1 MHRLISAGLMILL
14 IPAVSCS
21 SSEGPQPASA
31 AAPVAVA
38 PGDWA
43 WWRGPT
49 RDGIAPAGQTPP
61 MKWSDTEGILWKTP
75 VPGRGHGSPIVVGD
89 RVILAAAEPDSQIQ
103 SLLCFDRKTGKQ
115 LWKTEIHRGGFEKKG
130 NAKSS
135 HASSTPASD
144 GDRVFIN
151 FLHSGAIH
159 ATALS
164 LDGKQLWQTKVADYV
179 AHQGFGSSPAVYR
192 SLVILSADS
201 KGGGVIAGLDPASGS
216 IVWKKDRPKLPNYTS
231 PIILTAAGKEQLVM
245 TGCDLVTGLDPLT
258 GKTLWETRGSTT
270 ECVTSTVTD
279 GNVVFTSGGY
289 PKNHVSAVAADG
301 SGKVVWENKSR
312 VYVPSMLVHQ
322 GHLYAVQDDGIAVC
336 RKPDTGEEKWNGRLG
351 GTFSASPVLVG
362 EHIFATNE
370 AGKTFIFKAT
380 PDDFELLGEN
390 QLGNEM
396 IATPVF
402 AGNRIYMRAAVKDKG
417 GRQEY
422 LYCIGAD

>member
-1 MHRLISAGLMILL
+1 MHRLISVGVMILL
-14 IPAVSCS
+14 MPAVSCS
-21 SSEGPQPASA
+21 SSESPQTAST

-38 PGDWA
+38 PGDWP

-61 MKWSDTEGILWKTP
+61 MKWGDTEGILWKAP
-75 VPGRGHGSPIVVGD
+75 VPGRGHGSPIVVGN
-89 RVILAAAEPDSQIQ
+89 RVILAAAEPDSQVQ

-130 NAKSS
+130 NAKST

-144 GDRVFIN
+144 GERVFIN
-151 FLHSGAIH
+151 FLNSGAIH
-159 ATALS
+159 ATALN

-179 AHQGFGSSPAVYR
+179 PHQGFGASPAVYQ
-192 SLVILSADS
+192 SLVIVSADS
-201 KGGGVIAGLDPASGS
+201 KGGGVIAGLDRASGS
-216 IVWKKDRPKLPNYTS
+216 IVWKQDRPKLPNYTS
-231 PIILTAAGKEQLVM
+231 PIILTAAGKEQVVM

-279 GNVVFTSGGY
+279 GNLVFTSGGY

-312 VYVPSMLVHQ
+312 VYVPSMLVHG

-336 RKPDTGEEKWNGRLG
+336 RKSDTGEEKWKGRLG

-362 EHIFATNE
+362 EHVFATNE

-380 PDDFELLGEN
+380 PNDFELIGEN
-390 QLGNEM
+390 QLGNEVM
-396 IATPVF
+396 ATPVF
-402 AGNRIYMRAAVKDKG
+402 AGNRIYLRAAVKEKG

-422 LYCIGAD
+422 LYCIGAK